1 MREADAICRLSM
13 THRIALSHASGVA
26 AEAILEKLAE
36 YGIAPDSLVLLD
48 RESNAGKRL
57 PYGGSHLRLVDQ
69 AQYDLSTCALLLM
82 PQADAE
88 LEAAALQQG
97 CLLLSHS
104 VSDPRP
110 ALFLAADGPEPELSY
125 SETRIRLAGPELS
138 CLLPSLIELDGL
150 AGITQL
156 NITLLRSVEFR
167 GKAGVDELASQT
179 VNLLNGRSV
188 ESSVFPQQMAF
199 NLLPEA
205 PGLSTETDLRH
216 YLGTSSYPIALQT
229 INVPIFHGFA
239 AAVQIQFATEVVLDD
254 CRKRLST
261 LHKVT
266 VKESDANSISDCN
279 QSFSCIIT
287 HLEQAS
293 NQPSSLQFWMVAD
306 PMRYG
311 LANNYVNVTDFLL
324 KSFL

>member
-1 MREADAICRLSM
+1 M

-26 AEAILEKLAE
+26 AEAILEKLPE
-36 YGIAPDSLVLLD
+36 SGIAPDSLVLLD

-57 PYGGSHLRLVDQ
+57 PYGGSHLRLTDQ
-69 AQYDLSTCALLLM
+69 AQYDLSSCALLLM

-88 LEAAALQQG
+88 LETAALRQG

-104 VSDPRP
+104 ISDPRP
-110 ALFLAADGPEPELSY
+110 AVFVAADGQGPELSY
-125 SETRIRLAGPELS
+125 TETSIRLAGPELS
-138 CLLPSLIELDGL
+138 CLLPSLIELDRL

-156 NITLLRSVEFR
+156 NVTLLRSAEFH
-167 GKAGVDELASQT
+167 GKAGVDELATQT

-188 ESSVFPQQMAF
+188 EASVFSQQMAF

-205 PGLSTETDLRH
+205 PDWSIETDLRH

-229 INVPIFHGFA
+229 VNVPIFHGFV
-239 AAVQIQFATEVVLDD
+239 AAVQIQFAAKVVADD
-254 CRKRLST
+254 CRKCLSA

-266 VKESDANSISDCN
+266 VKKSAASPISDCN
-279 QSFSCIIT
+279 QSFSCVIN
-287 HLEQAS
+287 HLEQAP